1 MWCRD
6 FSSFWNR
13 HFQPQSV
20 SVEFHISSFP
30 ALDEIERD
38 RVTGELPLTVWLTWL
53 GKVGGENLG
62 GFDV

>member
-1 MWCRD
+1 M
-6 FSSFWNR
+6 
-13 HFQPQSV
+13 